1 MRGNGAFSVWYAERV
16 TQRDESID
24 AFRGLAIVMMVPA
37 NYLEHIAV
45 VPPWLKHAPDVGLTV
60 IDFVAPFFMFAIGL
74 TMPGSL
80 RRRFEKLGAQ
90 ATVEHVLRRGLALI
104 GLGALF
110 SLGETSYGFNA
121 KGIQWGTLQAIGA
134 ASMVVAPFVFVK
146 PGIRLVAA
154 LVLLVGYQWG
164 LETLWLEQVLA
175 SPQAGL
181 PGVLSWSAL
190 LMLATIVGDRSPRAV
205 WGLVSLVAGAGLSF
219 VIPLSKHRM
228 SIPFVLITF
237 GAAVVVFLFMRR
249 VRAPAFLLAWGKN
262 PLVMYC
268 AHLVL
273 LGAFL
278 VPEARWWHFEASVGQ
293 AMVQFVA
300 YALVLHLIASTLER
314 RKIFVTL

>member
-1 MRGNGAFSVWYAERV
+1 M

-45 VPPWLKHAPDVGLTV
+45 VPAWLKHAPDVGLTV

-80 RRRFEKLGAQ
+80 RRRLERSGTQ

-134 ASMVVAPFVFVK
+134 ASMVVAPFVFVR
-146 PGIRLVAA
+146 PTYRMVAA
-154 LVLLVGYQWG
+154 VVLLVGYQWG
-164 LETLWLEQVLA
+164 LETMWLEQVLA

-190 LMLATIVGDRSPRAV
+190 LMLATVVGDSSPRV
-205 WGLVSLVAGAGLSF
+205 FWGALSIVSGAALSLV
-219 VIPLSKHRM
+219 VPLSKHRM
-228 SIPFVLITF
+228 SIPFVLVTF
-237 GAAVVVFLFMRR
+237 GAAVIVFLVMRR
-249 VRAPAFLLAWGKN
+249 VRAPAFLLAWGRN

-293 AMVQFVA
+293 AIVQFVA
-300 YALVLHLIASTLER
+300 YALVLHLIARTLER

>member
-1 MRGNGAFSVWYAERV
+1 MWYARQV

-80 RRRFEKLGAQ
+80 RRRFEKSGGQ

-134 ASMVVAPFVFVK
+134 ASMVVAPFVFVR
-146 PGIRLVAA
+146 PVFRLGAA
-154 LVLLVGYQWG
+154 VVLLVGYQWG
-164 LETLWLEQVLA
+164 LETMWLEQVLA

-190 LMLATIVGDRSPRAV
+190 LMLATVVGDVLPSGKV
-205 WGLVSLVAGAGLSF
+205 GVGGVISLIAGVALSF

-228 SIPFVLITF
+228 SIPFVLVTF
-237 GAAVVVFLFMRR
+237 GAAVIVFLLMRR

-278 VPEARWWHFEASVGQ
+278 VPEARWWHFEAGVGQ
-293 AMVQFVA
+293 AIVQFVA
-300 YALVLHLIASTLER
+300 YALVLHLIAIALER
-314 RKIFVTL
+314 RRIFVTL